1 MVTVSPPSNK
11 QPWQQLRRRS
21 RVLWRLGFLTA
32 GIGLGAVIGG
42 QLIPLKAPKP
52 IEDLQPAIS
61 RLADPPGRPQTL
73 LLLGLDSEKINAKN
87 QALAQVQ
94 LLLMARVHPAG
105 GLELLQIPSEL
116 AVLLPGQ
123 QKLRPLTDLYRQ
135 GGVALIADVVA
146 QLLANGG
153 EPVLPDRYL
162 LLPRG
167 AMQEAINGIGGLPFN
182 IETAMRYQDKK
193 SKLKIELEA
202 GQQWLGG
209 AQLDQLLRFQG
220 PDQGDSGR
228 RQRQQQLVLP
238 LAERLADPN
247 VVPKL
252 PALLLGLRSKFDT
265 NLGHGEMLSLLAAG
279 LKNPDLISISRL
291 PLSRTSGPRRL
302 DQQRATPIL
311 ELWHQGQRPTSEN
324 SLINLEGAEGE
335 STTRAL
341 ELLQGS
347 GLIAQLSSNSA
358 EQQRQRTLILH
369 GRNSKQALAVR
380 KVLGVGELQRG
391 PMSPGAEVEVLLG
404 KDWLVKKP

>member
-21 RVLWRLGFLTA
+21 RVLWRLAVLTA
-32 GIGLGAVIGG
+32 GIGLGAVLGG
-42 QLIPLKAPKP
+42 QLIPLRATKP

-73 LLLGLDSEKINAKN
+73 LLLGLDSEKINPKN
-87 QALAQVQ
+87 QAIAQVQ
-94 LLLMARVHPAG
+94 LLLMARVHTAG

-123 QKLRPLTDLYRQ
+123 QKLQPLTELYRQ
-135 GGVALIADVVA
+135 GRVALIADVVA

-220 PDQGDSGR
+220 PDQGDGGR
-228 RQRQQQLVLP
+228 RQRQRQLVLP

-265 NLGHGEMLSLLAAG
+265 NLAHGEVLSLLAAG

-291 PLSRTSGPRRL
+291 PLSSTSGPRRL

-311 ELWHQGQRPTSEN
+311 ELWHQGQSPTAEN

-341 ELLQGS
+341 ELLQGA

>member
-1 MVTVSPPSNK
+1 M
-11 QPWQQLRRRS
+11 
-21 RVLWRLGFLTA
+21 
-32 GIGLGAVIGG
+32 
-42 QLIPLKAPKP
+42 
-52 IEDLQPAIS
+52 
-61 RLADPPGRPQTL
+61 
-73 LLLGLDSEKINAKN
+73 
-87 QALAQVQ
+87 
-94 LLLMARVHPAG
+94 
-105 GLELLQIPSEL
+105 
-116 AVLLPGQ
+116 
-123 QKLRPLTDLYRQ
+123 
-135 GGVALIADVVA
+135 
-146 QLLANGG
+146 
-153 EPVLPDRYL
+153 
-162 LLPRG
+162 
-167 AMQEAINGIGGLPFN
+167 PFN

-193 SKLKIELEA
+193 SKLKIELDA

-279 LKNPDLISISRL
+279 LKNPDLISLSRL
-291 PLSRTSGPRRL
+291 PLSSTSGPLRL
-302 DQQRATPIL
+302 DQQRATPLL
-311 ELWHQGQRPTSEN
+311 ELWHQGQSPTSEN

-341 ELLQGS
+341 ELLQGA

-369 GRNSKQALAVR
+369 GRNPKQALAVR

-391 PMSPGAEVEVLLG
+391 PLSPGAEVEVLLG
-404 KDWLVKKP
+404 KDWLVKKH